1 MIASIK
7 LELWYL
13 DSPELCRLD
22 REEPLRGRGALTHLF
37 AYLRRQHNAIGN
49 RDSLDKVVSECKCDE
64 DWLWRIITD
73 YGLFVVSADGSFYS
87 PYQRQTLG
95 MTANPDD
102 KPLRTHKRRRAPYS
116 EDSNN
121 SKDRKNRNTAPASVC
136 LDDTQHGSGIRPPLA
151 PPARLCRLA
160 RPRTQ
165 EGNTVGT
172 DYRSYDKY
180 LKR

>member
-13 DSPELCRLD
+13 DSAELCRLD
-22 REEPLRGRGALTHLF
+22 KDEPLRGLGALVHLL

-49 RDSLDKVVSECKCDE
+49 RDSLSKVVNECHCEE

-95 MTANPDD
+95 LTPNPDD
-102 KPLRTHKRRRAPYS
+102 APTRKRKRAPYS
-116 EDSNN
+116 EDRKD
-121 SKDRKNRNTAPASVC
+121 SKDREIAASACVC
-136 LDDTQHGSGIRPPLA
+136 LDDTQ
-151 PPARLCRLA
+151 
-160 RPRTQ
+160 Q
-165 EGNTVGT
+165 T
-172 DYRSYDKY
+172 DYRQFSKY
-180 LKR
+180 MKR

>member
-7 LELWYL
+7 FELWYL
-13 DSPELCRLD
+13 DSAELCRLD
-22 REEPLRGRGALTHLF
+22 KDEPLRGLGALVRLF

-49 RDSLDKVVSECKCDE
+49 KDSLNKVVNECKCDKE
-64 DWLWRIITD
+64 WLWRIITD
-73 YGLFVVSADGSFYS
+73 YGLFVVCDDGSFYS

-102 KPLRTHKRRRAPYS
+102 EPLRTRRRKRAPYS
-116 EDSNN
+116 EDSDN
-121 SKDRKNRNTAPASVC
+121 SKDRENRDTASDVRVS
-136 LDDTQHGSGIRPPLA
+136 DDTH
-151 PPARLCRLA
+151 
-160 RPRTQ
+160 
-165 EGNTVGT
+165 T

>member
-13 DSPELCRLD
+13 DSAELCRLEND
-22 REEPLRGRGALTHLF
+22 EPLRGLGALVRVF

-49 RDSLDKVVSECKCDE
+49 RASLSKVVNECKCDE
-64 DWLWRIITD
+64 EWLWRVITD
-73 YGLFVVSADGSFYS
+73 YGLFVVCDDGSFYS

-102 KPLRTHKRRRAPYS
+102 KPLRTRRRKRALYS

-121 SKDRKNRNTAPASVC
+121 SKDRENRNTASASVC
-136 LDDTQHGSGIRPPLA
+136 LDDTQQTLDEEA
-151 PPARLCRLA
+151 PA
-160 RPRTQ
+160 Q
-165 EGNTVGT
+165 T